1 MNASLRVLVIAVAT
15 LTAIAAERDPGAAQV
30 VTGDT
35 LVAPDSVA
43 PAVRGVVSP
52 RGAMIRS
59 WLVPGW
65 GQASVG
71 SYRRG
76 GFWFALQGTSWYM
89 LLKTLGRLNTARG
102 IEDRLV
108 GIATDSL
115 NALIAV
121 DSLLAEELS
130 DPLAFEEAVGE
141 HTGVQDIR
149 GLVDAREQQRQDW
162 ITYTIFFTLISGVD
176 AYVNAHLRDFPVD
189 ITTPPS
195 TDGSI
200 RLMFRVPVGSTG
212 RPPLPASS
220 SAREYRPHR

>member
-1 MNASLRVLVIAVAT
+1 MKASLRVLVIAVAT
-15 LTAIAAERDPGAAQV
+15 LTAIAVERDPGAAQV

-35 LVAPDSVA
+35 LVASDSVA
-43 PAVRGVVSP
+43 PAVRGVSP

-102 IEDRLV
+102 IESRLV

-115 NALIAV
+115 NALIAM

-130 DPLAFEEAVGE
+130 DPLAFEDAVGE

-189 ITTPPS
+189 IVTPPS

-212 RPPLPASS
+212 RPPLPASA

>member
-1 MNASLRVLVIAVAT
+1 MKASLRVLVIAVAT
-15 LTAIAAERDPGAAQV
+15 LAAIAAECDPGAAQV

-35 LVAPDSVA
+35 LVASDTVA
-43 PAVRGVVSP
+43 PAVRGVSP

-102 IEDRLV
+102 IESRLV

-115 NALIAV
+115 NALIAM

-130 DPLAFEEAVGE
+130 DPLAFEDAVGE

-176 AYVNAHLRDFPVD
+176 AYVNAHLHDFPVD
-189 ITTPPS
+189 IVTPPS

-212 RPPLPASS
+212 RPPLPASA

>member
-1 MNASLRVLVIAVAT
+1 
-15 LTAIAAERDPGAAQV
+15 
-30 VTGDT
+30 
-35 LVAPDSVA
+35 
-43 PAVRGVVSP
+43 
-52 RGAMIRS
+52 
-59 WLVPGW
+59 
-65 GQASVG
+65 
-71 SYRRG
+71 
-76 GFWFALQGTSWYM
+76 M

-102 IEDRLV
+102 IEGRLV

-115 NALIAV
+115 NALIAM

-189 ITTPPS
+189 IITPPS

-212 RPPLPASS
+212 RPPLPASA